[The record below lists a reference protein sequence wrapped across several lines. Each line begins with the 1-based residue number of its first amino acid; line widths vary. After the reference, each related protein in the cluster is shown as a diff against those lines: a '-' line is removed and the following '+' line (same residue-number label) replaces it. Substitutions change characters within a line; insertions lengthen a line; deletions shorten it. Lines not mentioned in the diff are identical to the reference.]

1 MQDLAEAREGRQPSL
16 WGRKKVLGPFQAAIY
31 SVLPAGFEVEQE
43 IDPEFSFAGR
53 SAIKR
58 QSDIDEDIEKALH
71 HHCDESDVLWRG
83 LKRGIGV
90 SNRLNDFSLAWL
102 SCVGC

>member
-1 MQDLAEAREGRQPSL
+1 MLS
-16 WGRKKVLGPFQAAIY
+16 
-31 SVLPAGFEVEQE
+31 SLPAGYEVEQE
-43 IDPEFSFAGR
+43 IDTEFSFAGR

-58 QSDIDEDIEKALH
+58 QSDIDEDIEKALQ

-90 SNRLNDFSLAWL
+90 SN
-102 SCVGC
+102 